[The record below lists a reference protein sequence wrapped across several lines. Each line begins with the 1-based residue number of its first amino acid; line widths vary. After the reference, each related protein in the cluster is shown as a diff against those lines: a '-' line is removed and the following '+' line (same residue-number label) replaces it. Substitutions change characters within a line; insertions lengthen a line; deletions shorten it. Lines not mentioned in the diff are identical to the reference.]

1 MDVVAVAL
9 KNVFDKRENI
19 KRGVK
24 ITKETPILRHFTVE
38 LERL

>member
-24 ITKETPILRHFTVE
+24 ITKEASILRHFTIE

>member
-19 KRGVK
+19 IRGVK
-24 ITKETPILRHFTVE
+24 ITKEAPILRHFTIE